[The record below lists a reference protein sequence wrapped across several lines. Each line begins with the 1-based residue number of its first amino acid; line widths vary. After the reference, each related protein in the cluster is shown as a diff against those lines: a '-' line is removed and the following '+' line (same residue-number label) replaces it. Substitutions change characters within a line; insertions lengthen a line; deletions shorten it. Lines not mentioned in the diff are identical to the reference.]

1 MRNLLTQDNKGFVA
15 LFTVLIAAVVLAMAV
30 SIANISLK
38 QIILSASSTDANK
51 SFYAADSGIECALY
65 QDIRGTTPN
74 SFDTGNTSQF
84 NCNGYSIDA
93 FEMSQGFF
101 TGDTFDPIPGFQ
113 VRAGVDAEACAY
125 VTVEKDIVTNATRI
139 VSRGMNAPCGT
150 INARTTER
158 AIEVTY

>member
-1 MRNLLTQDNKGFVA
+1 MKNFPINNNRGFVA

-38 QIILSASSTDANK
+38 QIILAASSTDANK

-65 QDIRGTTPN
+65 QDIRGVAPN
-74 SFDTGNTSQF
+74 SFDTGSTSQF
-84 NCNGYSIDA
+84 NCGGFSIDA
-93 FEMSQGFF
+93 FEISQGFF
-101 TGDTFDPIPGFQ
+101 TGDSVIPIPGFQ
-113 VRAGVDAEACAY
+113 VPAGVDEEACAY
-125 VTVEKDIVTNATRI
+125 VTVEKDIITNATKI

-150 INARTTER
+150 VNARTTER